1 MDGTEQSG
9 GRCRMRADTQ
19 DLDPSIEENCGA
31 VAQNAEMLPQSGL
44 SNSLV
49 RYYPRVVDE
58 RKDVA

>member
-1 MDGTEQSG
+1 
-9 GRCRMRADTQ
+9 MRADTQ